1 MKNRIVCY
9 TCITG
14 GYDVLKDPAI
24 VPDNIDFICFS
35 DVYIQ
40 SSIWKCVPIPEEL
53 KYLST
58 VKQQRIVKIC
68 PHRYLSD
75 YDISIWVD
83 GNIAIIGNLNNFI
96 LQYDLN
102 ICSLYI
108 RKHPSRNNVYDEA
121 KTIITLNKESLDI
134 VQNIINR
141 YSAEHYPKNNGL
153 VESNIILRKHID
165 TKCQNFNYAWAQEL
179 LLNSHR
185 DQLSFNYIVWKI
197 NFNYKHLTNEEN
209 LRHNNIFTITS
220 HE

>member
-1 MKNRIVCY
+1 VNHVGTSLHDCELTSFKISAKEPRLSEKTLGVNINTREVSSFSNQSNTLKYSIILIFYLRGYNINMKNRIVCY

-35 DVYIQ
+35 DAYIQ

-134 VQNIINR
+134 V
-141 YSAEHYPKNNGL
+141 
-153 VESNIILRKHID
+153 
-165 TKCQNFNYAWAQEL
+165 
-179 LLNSHR
+179 
-185 DQLSFNYIVWKI
+185 
-197 NFNYKHLTNEEN
+197 
-209 LRHNNIFTITS
+209 
-220 HE
+220 